1 MGYSQPKRLEERL
14 AYEVVVL
21 LGITVLA
28 LLQVTLLPAP
38 LGFPPALLLVL
49 VVCRVLVGLRSSTP
63 DQDTTLALRWAFY
76 GGMALDLLSST
87 PLGSHALA
95 LLAAAVLVFLVARRL
110 QVAGP
115 VLPLVSVFLGGIVYE
130 VVLALVYAATV
141 HPLDWQPYTVIVM
154 IPSVLLALI
163 PTLPVFFVM
172 LWLHQQQRQHT
183 RSQEPTVTM

>member
-21 LGITVLA
+21 LGMTALA

-63 DQDTTLALRWAFY
+63 DQGTTLALRWAFY
-76 GGMALDLLSST
+76 GGIALDLLSST

-95 LLAAAVLVFLVARRL
+95 LLAAAVLVFMVARRL

-115 VLPLVSVFLGGIVYE
+115 MLPLVSVFLGGIVYE
-130 VVLALVYAATV
+130 GVLALVYAATV
-141 HPLDWQPYTVIVM
+141 HHLVWQTYAVIVIM
-154 IPSVLLALI
+154 PSVLFAFI
-163 PTLPVFFVM
+163 PTLPIFFVM
-172 LWLHQQQRQHT
+172 LWLSQQRFPS
-183 RSQEPTVTM
+183 RNKEPTVTL